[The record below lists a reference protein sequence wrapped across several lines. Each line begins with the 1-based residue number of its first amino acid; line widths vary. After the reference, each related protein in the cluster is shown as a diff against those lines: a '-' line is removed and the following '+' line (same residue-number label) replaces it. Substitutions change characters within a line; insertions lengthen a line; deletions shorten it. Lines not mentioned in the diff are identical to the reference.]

1 MMTANTIKP
10 SFAVIGHPV
19 DHSRS
24 PAIHSAFAQQMGI
37 TLQYDRLDAAP
48 ASFETTVADFFANGG
63 QGLNVTV
70 PFKERAWQLAQA
82 NLSTRAL
89 LAGAVNTLW
98 SSPSGLHGCNTDG
111 VGLVRDLQR
120 LALLGSAPRVL
131 LLGAG
136 GAAKGVI
143 GPLLNVACEHLH
155 VANRTAARAQDLRQA
170 WLTQR
175 PDDQA
180 RLSASGLT
188 DLPNMHWDLVIN
200 ATASSLQGEAP
211 DLPEG
216 VYRGHTRAYDMMY
229 GSNPTAFLQQAQAH
243 GVTQSAD
250 GLGMLVE
257 QAAESFWIW
266 HGVLPTTTPVIE
278 AIRRQMQVAVR

>member
-1 MMTANTIKP
+1 MSTANTIKP

-19 DHSRS
+19 AHSRS
-24 PAIHSAFAQQMGI
+24 PAIHSAFAQQTGI
-37 TLQYDRLDAAP
+37 TLRYDRLDAAP
-48 ASFETTVADFFANGG
+48 VSFETAVTHFFASGG

-98 SSPSGLHGCNTDG
+98 SSPNGLHGCNTDG

-143 GPLLNVACEHLH
+143 GPLLDSACEHLH
-155 VANRTAARAQDLRQA
+155 VANRTAARAQALRQA
-170 WLTQR
+170 WLAQR
-175 PDDQA
+175 PGDQA
-180 RLSASGLT
+180 RLSVSGLT
-188 DLPNMHWDLVIN
+188 DLPKMHWDLVIN

-211 DLPEG
+211 ELPKD
-216 VYRGHTRAYDMMY
+216 VYRENTRAYDMMY
-229 GSNPTAFLQQAQAH
+229 GSNPTAFLQQAQSR

-278 AIRRQMQVAVR
+278 AIRHQMQVAVR

>member
-1 MMTANTIKP
+1 M
-10 SFAVIGHPV
+10 
-19 DHSRS
+19 
-24 PAIHSAFAQQMGI
+24 
-37 TLQYDRLDAAP
+37 
-48 ASFETTVADFFANGG
+48 
-63 QGLNVTV
+63 
-70 PFKERAWQLAQA
+70 
-82 NLSTRAL
+82 
-89 LAGAVNTLW
+89 
-98 SSPSGLHGCNTDG
+98 
-111 VGLVRDLQR
+111 GLVRDLQR

-143 GPLLNVACEHLH
+143 GPLLDVACEHLH

-211 DLPEG
+211 ELPEG
-216 VYRGHTRAYDMMY
+216 VYREHTRAYDMMY